1 MDDSTQICKFQPTQP
16 LPPQIQMDQHNLNKA
31 LVELEVLAV
40 ELEALVV
47 EIEALVV
54 VVFVL
59 VAVAVVGLFTLTLQT
74 VPKLLM
80 PNNQKMK
87 ILYNLQI

>member
-1 MDDSTQICKFQPTQP
+1 MDDSTQICKVQPTQP

-47 EIEALVV
+47 

-59 VAVAVVGLFTLTLQT
+59 VAVAVVGLFTLTLRT
-74 VPKLLM
+74 VPKLPM

-87 ILYNLQI
+87 ILYNLQM